1 MKKTIRVL
9 ASLLVLAAMLVSMP
23 ITALAIADNPAGNTV
38 ESVATGDEMYEN
50 SGTVTTNNGTVETN
64 NGTVTTNNG
73 MVDTNSG
80 TVETNGEDGTVVDN
94 SGTVDTNNG
103 TVGTNKGT
111 VETNDEEGTVSAN
124 HGTVT
129 TNNGTVETNG
139 DGDGNGDGVGDSL
152 NGTVITNNGE
162 IITNNYYVVTNGKD
176 GTIDTNNCMVGDF
189 FEFLGATVEIE
200 DKADIGKIT
209 LETGN
214 FGTITDNNG
223 TIVCNGE
230 GGFVENNGIRTTDE
244 EGNQVELPGLL
255 LVNKGTLN
263 NNNCGDTWFN
273 FGIVKTNSYEV
284 MENFGTIETNK
295 EYVWQNHGT
304 VETNNGM
311 VGNNYDTIE
320 NNNGAVLWN
329 VGTVETNTIEGI
341 VSAGT
346 DAEGKSG
353 RVETNYGTVI
363 ADDIFTYGVEVK
375 NTDGGLGTKLI
386 QAVKST
392 VLELSKLFTR
402 DGYELVG
409 YTQQYQLNEDPWK
422 FEENPIEVSSAEY
435 EAVSPNLL
443 TLIWRAVVKP
453 AEDTEAPAKPVKAPV
468 YPTTVQPEEIK
479 TGTIVRAKDQKFKI
493 LEAEDGAILVAT
505 MGKLSQKDLQDMKA
519 FLAKYFTPEQIAKLL
534 GDPELLSDELVA
546 QFFGGQGEHI
556 FFRASADLFAKF

>member
-23 ITALAIADNPAGNTV
+23 ITALAIDDNPAGNTV
-38 ESVATGDEMYEN
+38 ESVATDDIMYEN

-64 NGTVTTNNG
+64 SGTVTSNNG

-80 TVETNGEDGTVVDN
+80 TVETNGEDGTVIDN
-94 SGTVDTNNG
+94 NGTVDTNNG
-103 TVGTNKGT
+103 TVGTNTGT
-111 VETNDEEGTVSAN
+111 VETNGEEGTVFAN
-124 HGTVT
+124 HGTVEI
-129 TNNGTVETNG
+129 NNGTVETNG
-139 DGDGNGDGVGDSL
+139 DGDGNGDGVGDSM
-152 NGTVITNNGE
+152 NGTVNTNNGE
-162 IITNNYYVVTNGKD
+162 ITTNNYYVVTNGKD

-189 FEFLGATVEIE
+189 FEYLGATVEIE

-223 TIVCNGE
+223 TIVYNDE

-304 VETNNGM
+304 VETNDGM
-311 VGNNYDTIE
+311 VGNNYDTVE
-320 NNNGAVLWN
+320 NNNGAVIWN

-353 RVETNYGTVI
+353 TVETNYGTVI

-453 AEDTEAPAKPVKAPV
+453 TEEAPAKPVKAPV
-468 YPTTVQPEEIK
+468 YPTTVQPEEAK
-479 TGTIVRAKDQKFKI
+479 AGTIVRAKDQKFKI
-493 LEAEDGAILVAT
+493 LEAEDGSILVAT
-505 MGKLSQKDLQDMKA
+505 MGKLSQKDLKDMKA

-556 FFRASADLFAKF
+556 FFRASADLFAKS